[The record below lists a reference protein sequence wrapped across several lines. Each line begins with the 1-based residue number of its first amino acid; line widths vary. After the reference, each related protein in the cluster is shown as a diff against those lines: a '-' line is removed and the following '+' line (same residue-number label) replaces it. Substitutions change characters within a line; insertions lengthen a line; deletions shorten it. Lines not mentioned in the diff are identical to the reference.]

1 MRKKRITKLDIILAG
16 NGGAPDECWNWEYY
30 TNSYG
35 YGMVW
40 VNGRSVRAH
49 RVSYEAH
56 RGTIPDGTEIDH
68 QCHNR
73 ACWNPA
79 HLRTVTHAQNLQHR
93 PRSIA
98 NKSGYRGVSFDKHQ
112 NKWRA
117 CVQHQG
123 RQIHVGYFDTPEE
136 AGEAA
141 EAKRRELGFLGS

>member
-1 MRKKRITKLDIILAG
+1 MMAPKRITKLDIILAG
-16 NGGAPDECWNWEYY
+16 NGGAPDECWDWEYY
-30 TNSYG
+30 GDRKG
-35 YGMVW
+35 YGRVK
-40 VNGRSVRAH
+40 VNGRHHYIH

-56 RGTIPDGTEIDH
+56 VGPIPDGMVIDH
-68 QCHNR
+68 ACRNR
-73 ACWNPA
+73 GCWNPA
-79 HLRTVTHAQNLQHR
+79 HLRVVTIAQNNQHVR
-93 PRSIA
+93 MRVDNI
-98 NKSGYRGVSFDKHQ
+98 SGYRGVDKHQ